1 MIYSRGMLVERRT
14 IKIKLTLELSF
25 INVPPFFSL
34 FLQKWKVISTFL
46 NKKKKVT
53 VALLIIVDVR
63 FASTSYYAVTTHDTQ
78 LLCMSMRCHNFN
90 SEPNLKLYAISTR
103 TLKQDGETLF
113 YKYNSFFLDN
123 SIKSKVNSAFYL

>member
-1 MIYSRGMLVERRT
+1 VERRT
-14 IKIKLTLELSF
+14 LKIKLTLELSF
-25 INVPPFFSL
+25 INIPPFFSL

-46 NKKKKVT
+46 NKKKVT

-63 FASTSYYAVTTHDTQ
+63 FASTSYYVVTTHDTQ

>member
-1 MIYSRGMLVERRT
+1 MERRT
-14 IKIKLTLELSF
+14 LKIKLTLELSF

-46 NKKKKVT
+46 NKKKVT

-63 FASTSYYAVTTHDTQ
+63 FASTSYYVVTTHDTQ

>member
-1 MIYSRGMLVERRT
+1 MERRT
-14 IKIKLTLELSF
+14 LKIKLTLELSF
-25 INVPPFFSL
+25 INIPPFFSL

-46 NKKKKVT
+46 NKKKVT

-63 FASTSYYAVTTHDTQ
+63 FASTSYYVVTTHDTQ

>member
-25 INVPPFFSL
+25 INIPPFFSL

-46 NKKKKVT
+46 NKKKVT

-63 FASTSYYAVTTHDTQ
+63 FASTSYYVVTTHDTQ

-103 TLKQDGETLF
+103 TLKQDGETVF